1 MDKGFMIKLKKVE
14 LWFVFYIFFVSMVLM
29 VGIQLITFHVW
40 KVFYTSD
47 WKGWGIMT
55 LQNLKARALI
65 FESIG
70 EIVNNEKLGKGL
82 DKCLGDEKKV
92 KNYAISLDGD
102 WELERTM
109 QNDEALCLDAMIF
122 ENIVW
127 FWTIDVKMQ
136 TY

>member
-1 MDKGFMIKLKKVE
+1 
-14 LWFVFYIFFVSMVLM
+14 
-29 VGIQLITFHVW
+29 
-40 KVFYTSD
+40 
-47 WKGWGIMT
+47 
-55 LQNLKARALI
+55 
-65 FESIG
+65 
-70 EIVNNEKLGKGL
+70 
-82 DKCLGDEKKV
+82 
-92 KNYAISLDGD
+92 LDGD

>member
-1 MDKGFMIKLKKVE
+1 
-14 LWFVFYIFFVSMVLM
+14 
-29 VGIQLITFHVW
+29 
-40 KVFYTSD
+40 
-47 WKGWGIMT
+47 MT

-122 ENIVW
+122 ENIV
-127 FWTIDVKMQ
+127 
-136 TY
+136 